1 MWVVPMNKRTT
12 VIVLSG
18 ILLLGWIAPATAQ
31 NYRYTAFNQPP
42 YQCGS
47 INGFTHFPDGV
58 CLPKPAEP
66 NIPSEIRFRLYATCA
81 SGLSRL
87 GAQRNCCEHLTEAQ
101 KHAINA
107 NCPSFGGD
115 SNIPWE
121 EILRVAVTLYLGS

>member
-31 NYRYTAFNQPP
+31 NYRYTASNQPP

-47 INGFTHFPDGV
+47 INGLTHFPDGV
-58 CLPKPAEP
+58 CLPRPTES
-66 NIPSEIRFRLYATCA
+66 NIPAEIRFRLYATCA
-81 SGLSRL
+81 NGVSRL

-107 NCPSFGGD
+107 NCPSFGGK

-121 EILRVAVTLYLGS
+121 EILRVAIALYSGS